1 MGEYFEVKF
10 NNKEIIGKLTELSKK
25 FSMTPF
31 LKIIRV
37 KLLKEIDENFATEGV
52 VSGEKWKEWS
62 KKYRIINFGNDL
74 ILNLAS
80 ELRRSYLKVLAI
92 IHPSHTCTLFTISTS
107 NFPTKNSSYDEL
119 IGWGGRIRTSEMA
132 GPKPAA
138 LPLGDAP
145 IFFRIYILVCSK
157 KIVNNFL

>member
-37 KLLKEIDENFATEGV
+37 KLPKEIDENFATEGV

-62 KKYRIINFGNDL
+62 KKYRIKNFGNDL

-92 IHPSHTCTLFTISTS
+92 IHPSHTCSF
-107 NFPTKNSSYDEL
+107 
-119 IGWGGRIRTSEMA
+119 
-132 GPKPAA
+132 
-138 LPLGDAP
+138 
-145 IFFRIYILVCSK
+145 
-157 KIVNNFL
+157 